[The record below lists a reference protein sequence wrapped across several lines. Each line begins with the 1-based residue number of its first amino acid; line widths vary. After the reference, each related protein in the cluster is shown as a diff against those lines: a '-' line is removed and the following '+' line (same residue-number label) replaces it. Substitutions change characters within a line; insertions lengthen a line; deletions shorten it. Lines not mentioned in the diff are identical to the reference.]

1 MEPVARLKDLTF
13 RYPHGDAGLTRIS
26 LTVHPADFVAV
37 AGLTGCGKTTLL
49 RHLKPEA
56 YPAGTRQGSVELL
69 GASPTDLLGST
80 AISYVPQRP
89 RESLMAGSLRDELLV
104 RLSATAPHHHSPRT
118 GTHGAP
124 DKSVRGVP
132 GTVAGTRGAVP
143 SRQARPLPAG
153 LQVSD
158 IVGFLGLAHLLDT
171 PLENLSE
178 GQAQLVALAA
188 ALATRPRL
196 LLLDEPTASLDSVTR
211 RTTLDLLRRLN
222 QDMGM
227 TIVMTEHH
235 LQGVIEIAT
244 WLVALEDGRIVADGR
259 PREAIRRLWDSGRER
274 RRALIPDI
282 PQWFLRTGEPGTA
295 PAAAHRA
302 ETPRTGTTHG
312 HGQTSRDDGPQTTPA
327 RLPLTVSEGRRTLNR
342 LTPDPHQTVRPATY
356 APNAMSV
363 IGMQESD
370 PEDPSYDNDQDP
382 SPADTPAGHP
392 IAHSPHSKS
401 HHPSLLGGHA
411 GSRAFRISDVTASYP
426 GLPSPAVEDL
436 TLSARYGEILAVT
449 GQSGSGKSTL
459 LNLLFGAIRPDFGTI
474 SWYPPSKDGHNLINS
489 PTDST
494 LNSPMSSLTDS
505 PTDSHTDSHTDGF
518 LWRIRQR
525 HRHPARKMRGQIA
538 YLPQDVRPVLNLE
551 AGRHPDRLD
560 EVTDPLNQS
569 IGQQQLE
576 ALGIVVA
583 QDRPVLLLD
592 EPTQG
597 LDALQKRHVGT
608 ILREQAARGRLVV
621 LTTHDPQFYADYA
634 TRAAVMLAGRL
645 VAEGP
650 PRDIVASLD
659 YSSTDLHRL
668 LADRAP
674 DVLTLADVVGTS
686 SNEGHHDNTRTN
698 ADHSDDADT
707 GRAPAA

>member
-13 RYPHGDAGLTRIS
+13 RYPQGDAGLTKIS

-104 RLSATAPHHHSPRT
+104 RLSATAPHHRNSQTEAH
-118 GTHGAP
+118 GTP
-124 DKSVRGVP
+124 DKLIRGVRG
-132 GTVAGTRGAVP
+132 TAAGTGSDMP
-143 SRQARPLPAG
+143 HRQAHPLPAG

-178 GQAQLVALAA
+178 GQAQLVALAS

-244 WLVALEDGRIVADGR
+244 RLVALEDGRIVADGR
-259 PREAIRRLWDSGRER
+259 PREAIRRLWDSGQER

-282 PQWFLRTGEPGTA
+282 PQWFLRTRALDTA
-295 PAAAHRA
+295 SAADRRP
-302 ETPRTGTTHG
+302 ETPHTGTTHG
-312 HGQTSRDDGPQTTPA
+312 YGQTSRDNGSQTTPA
-327 RLPLTVSEGRRTLNR
+327 RLPLTVSEGRRALNH
-342 LTPDPHQTVRPATY
+342 LTPDPHQEVWAARPATY
-356 APNAMSV
+356 TPNAMSV
-363 IGMQESD
+363 IGMQGSA
-370 PEDPSYDNDQDP
+370 PGNPSYDNNQDP
-382 SPADTPAGHP
+382 SPADTPADHP
-392 IAHSPHSKS
+392 IAHSPHSGS
-401 HHPSLLGGHA
+401 RHPSLLGGHA
-411 GSRAFRISDVTASYP
+411 GSHAFRISDVTASYP

-436 TLSARYGEILAVT
+436 TLCARYGEILAVT

-459 LNLLFGAIRPDFGTI
+459 LNLLFGAIRPDFGTV
-474 SWYPPSKDGHNLINS
+474 SWYPPSQDDHG
-489 PTDST
+489 PTDS
-494 LNSPMSSLTDS
+494 PKDSLTVS
-505 PTDSHTDSHTDGF
+505 PAGDL
-518 LWRIRQR
+518 LWRIRR
-525 HRHPARKMRGQIA
+525 KHHHPARKMRGQIA

-597 LDALQKRHVGT
+597 LDALQKRHVGE
-608 ILREQAARGRLVV
+608 ILREQAERGRLVV

-634 TRAAVMLAGRL
+634 TRAVVMLAGRL

-650 PRDIVASLD
+650 PRDIVAALD

-674 DVLTLADVVGTS
+674 GVLTLADVGKS
-686 SNEGHHDNTRTN
+686 Y
-698 ADHSDDADT
+698 
-707 GRAPAA
+707 

>member
-13 RYPHGDAGLTRIS
+13 RYPHGGAGLTKIN

-104 RLSATAPHHHSPRT
+104 RLSATAPGHRS
-118 GTHGAP
+118 AP
-124 DKSVRGVP
+124 
-132 GTVAGTRGAVP
+132 
-143 SRQARPLPAG
+143 PLPTG

-178 GQAQLVALAA
+178 GQAQLVALAS

-244 WLVALEDGRIVADGR
+244 RLVALEDGRIVADGR
-259 PREAIRRLWDSGRER
+259 PREAIRRLWDSGHER

-282 PQWFLRTGEPGTA
+282 PQWFLRTGALGAAPTAACRPG
-295 PAAAHRA
+295 
-302 ETPRTGTTHG
+302 TPRTGTTHG
-312 HGQTSRDDGPQTTPA
+312 RTPQDSTPSTPA
-327 RLPLTVSEGRRTLNR
+327 APPRLPLTVSEGRRALNH
-342 LTPDPHQTVRPATY
+342 LDFNYSDSDHSESETDTGTVFPALDARENKPRAYHIRT
-356 APNAMSV
+356 
-363 IGMQESD
+363 
-370 PEDPSYDNDQDP
+370 
-382 SPADTPAGHP
+382 
-392 IAHSPHSKS
+392 
-401 HHPSLLGGHA
+401 
-411 GSRAFRISDVTASYP
+411 GSTAFRISDVTASYP

-474 SWYPPSKDGHNLINS
+474 SWYPPSQDDRNLANSPINNPVNDPINS
-489 PTDST
+489 PM
-494 LNSPMSSLTDS
+494 NGPAESLTTS
-505 PTDSHTDSHTDGF
+505 PAASPAYGF
-518 LWRIRQR
+518 LRRIRR
-525 HRHPARKMRGQIA
+525 KHRRPARKMRGQIA
-538 YLPQDVRPVLNLE
+538 CLPQDVRPVLNLE

-576 ALGIVVA
+576 ALGIAVA

-597 LDALQKRHVGT
+597 LDALQKRHVGE
-608 ILREQAARGRLVV
+608 ILHEQAARGHLVV

-634 TRAAVMLAGRL
+634 TRAVVLLAGRL

-668 LADRAP
+668 LADP
-674 DVLTLADVVGTS
+674 PGVLRS
-686 SNEGHHDNTRTN
+686 
-698 ADHSDDADT
+698 
-707 GRAPAA
+707 